1 MPAHCAAYSYTL
13 RRTIETRK
21 LGMTF
26 HRFPRDYGLRR
37 KWEAA
42 LRTEG
47 FAANDEWVLCSD
59 HFKPVS
65 LTGMSRFVGLDLVS
79 FHQCLTSRLIL
90 EEYVP
95 ERPQPSSLEILGSVS
110 LRSLS
115 ISPHIHQPL
124 EHISK
129 VLLGQL
135 SFPSEEVPPDEGAF

>member
-1 MPAHCAAYSYTL
+1 MPAHCAAYNYTL
-13 RRTIETRK
+13 RCTIETRK

-37 KWEAA
+37 NWK
-42 LRTEG
+42 
-47 FAANDEWVLCSD
+47 
-59 HFKPVS
+59 
-65 LTGMSRFVGLDLVS
+65 FVGLDLVS

-95 ERPQPSSLEILGSVS
+95 ERPRPSSLEILGSVS
-110 LRSLS
+110 LRFLS

-129 VLLGQL
+129 VLQGQL
-135 SFPSEEVPPDEGAF
+135 SFPSEEVPPPAR